1 MKLSGKITV
10 DRRSVLGFS
19 STPMLILFKQEVLRF
34 FISFCTLSAFLA
46 FSTYG
51 ELHTLFLGN
60 CNCSWHWVNKFL
72 SNLNELHGRFFSQQN
87 YQIISFPNSMLIVVL
102 NIWHFKWRLFD
113 RGQSWK
119 QYVFVLELLKF
130 PPKII
135 IILDLFFGPRSALYV
150 FSNVSFLNLIWFL
163 VSLML
168 NYYTTEIFCIFGW
181 SKFHMAQIVFLAAPF
196 LEAVGFNVCLSSS
209 NGSCY
214 VLGPFL
220 VLKSSCFGL
229 L

>member
-1 MKLSGKITV
+1 MPRIFTVFLILAAAVFQVDDLFPVSRLQETCLQLQHNPCELDMKLSGKITV

-87 YQIISFPNSMLIVVL
+87 FQIISFPNSMLIVVL
-102 NIWHFKWRLFD
+102 NI
-113 RGQSWK
+113 
-119 QYVFVLELLKF
+119 
-130 PPKII
+130 
-135 IILDLFFGPRSALYV
+135 
-150 FSNVSFLNLIWFL
+150 
-163 VSLML
+163 
-168 NYYTTEIFCIFGW
+168 
-181 SKFHMAQIVFLAAPF
+181 
-196 LEAVGFNVCLSSS
+196 
-209 NGSCY
+209 
-214 VLGPFL
+214 
-220 VLKSSCFGL
+220 
-229 L
+229 